1 MPVWLTAIIEA
12 VTAIFKFGEKVAPPD
27 EIKISNHEIKKPR
40 LEQKEKVSIYD
51 AAYRRLKD
59 HTEIDIWQD
68 IQFNYD
74 NLSEQDQKE
83 LFELLTDR
91 IRQYRLNHKI
101 RFKKWLKQENLIK

>member
-12 VTAIFKFGEKVAPPD
+12 VTAIFKFGEKVTPPD

-40 LEQKEKVSIYD
+40 LEQRQKVKIYD
-51 AAYRRLKD
+51 SAFLRLKN
-59 HTEIDIWQD
+59 HPEIDIWKD

-74 NLSEQDQKE
+74 NLNEQDQRE

-91 IRQYRLNHKI
+91 IRAYRLKHKI
-101 RFKKWLKQENLIK
+101 LFRKWLKQENLIN